1 MLDFFVDT
9 KAMKQGM
16 YVHRAS
22 LVQGTFIS
30 LVSLWPVLTKGTSLP
45 SSVHLSAHHAC
56 TLGLYNVDTVWN
68 EEGILIIASLFW
80 CLNFRGKF
88 LL

>member
-22 LVQGTFIS
+22 LVQGTFILTSFPVALYS
-30 LVSLWPVLTKGTSLP
+30 LKGRLCRAVCIYLHTML
-45 SSVHLSAHHAC
+45 VH
-56 TLGLYNVDTVWN
+56 W
-68 EEGILIIASLFW
+68 ASIMW
-80 CLNFRGKF
+80 TPYGMRKAS
-88 LL
+88 